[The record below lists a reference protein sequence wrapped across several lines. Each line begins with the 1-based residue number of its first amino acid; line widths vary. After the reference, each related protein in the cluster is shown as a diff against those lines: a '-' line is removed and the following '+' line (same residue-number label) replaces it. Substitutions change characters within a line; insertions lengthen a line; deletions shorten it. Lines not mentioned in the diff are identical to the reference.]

1 MESVMDG
8 LTRLIYRFI
17 LGLFVLVTLV
27 LTASIITRFIQPYLP
42 EGINA
47 QIPWAE
53 EVVKYS
59 ILWVTWLGS
68 AVVIG
73 ERGHFALNLLTRKYP
88 NLKFLQIV
96 YNASIF
102 IVAGLFV
109 YYGSIVAWNMRIQRT
124 PSLQLPKIYINII
137 VPIAG
142 MLMILYTIDAMRKR
156 KQRKKETQPI

>member
-1 MESVMDG
+1 MESVMDN
-8 LTRLIYRFI
+8 LTTIIYRFI
-17 LGLFVLVTLV
+17 LGLFALVTLV
-27 LTASIITRFIQPYLP
+27 LTASIATRFIQPYLP
-42 EGINA
+42 EGIDA

-59 ILWVTWLGS
+59 ILWITWLGS

-88 NLKFLQIV
+88 HLKFLRVV
-96 YNASIF
+96 YNASILL
-102 IVAGLFV
+102 VAGLFI
-109 YYGSIVAWNMRIQRT
+109 YYGSLVAWNMRIQRT

-142 MLMILYTIDAMRKR
+142 VLIILYTIDVMRKQ
-156 KQRKKETQPI
+156 KQRKEDTQPI